1 MKIQTTHIY
10 NNTTCYSQ
18 IVTHKKSC
26 KRLVYLLGLA
36 LIIAPFGNLK
46 GLSVQQPTAQNF
58 AITAYYSPLPGQCCY
73 VKGGL
78 QADKILN
85 GEGHTAADGTPVY
98 PGLIAAPPS
107 YPFGTVVHLPGFGTF
122 KVHDRG
128 GAIQEWNN
136 GKHRLDL
143 WVGFGE
149 EGLARALN
157 LGIKD
162 IQGTIYP
169 PGTDH
174 PPVDFSFDSL
184 SAPDFQLKR
193 FLINENL
200 LAVTPG
206 YNESGLSV
214 RMLQEHLHQL
224 GYLQEEPNGYFGDQT
239 KAAYT
244 RFLSDYKID
253 ASPEVLTPTAAS
265 YLLAAVNRRGKTIP
279 LSEHVDATS
288 SAKEISE
295 AQRLL
300 RYLRYYNGRITGVYT
315 EDLQQAILRFQQE
328 KQLVG
333 TANDP
338 GAGRIGPIT
347 TVALANAWNK
357 KIAKSNAN
365 NYKVYAEVDKTLK
378 QRDWLID
385 SFLSEG
391 YSGKSVLALQHT
403 LADLGFFE
411 KSEANGY
418 FGQITKAAVTE
429 YQLSRNIISTSN
441 ASFAGVVGPKTLT
454 VLQTEQRSKHYK
466 IAKAEGL
473 EAL

>member
-1 MKIQTTHIY
+1 MKIQTTNIY
-10 NNTTCYSQ
+10 TNTTFLSQ
-18 IVTHKKSC
+18 IYAHKKPLI
-26 KRLVYLLGLA
+26 RMVYILGLA
-36 LIIAPFGNLK
+36 LIIAPLSNLK
-46 GLSVQQPTAQNF
+46 GESNIQPYAQNF

-78 QADKILN
+78 RADKILN
-85 GEGHTAADGTPVY
+85 GEGHTAADGTAVY

-107 YPFGTVVHLPGFGTF
+107 YPFGTVVDLPGFGTF
-122 KVHDRG
+122 MVHDRG
-128 GAIQEWNN
+128 GAIQEWDN

-162 IQGTIYP
+162 INGTIYP
-169 PGTDH
+169 PGSDH
-174 PPVDFSFDSL
+174 PPVNFDFASL

-200 LAVTPG
+200 LAVTPE
-206 YNESGLSV
+206 YNQSGLSV
-214 RMLQEHLHQL
+214 RMLQEHLHEL
-224 GYLQEEPNGYFGDQT
+224 GYLEVEANGYFGDQT
-239 KAAYT
+239 KAAYA

-253 ASPEVLTPTAAS
+253 ASPEVLTTTAAS
-265 YLLAAVNRRGKTIP
+265 YLLAAIYRKDKNLP
-279 LSEHVDATS
+279 LSQHVDAGS
-288 SAKEISE
+288 SATEVSE

-300 RYLRYYNGRITGVYT
+300 RYLRYYDGRITGAYNDT
-315 EDLQQAILRFQQE
+315 LYDAILRFQQDN
-328 KQLVG
+328 QLVG
-333 TANDP
+333 TAEDP

-347 TVALANAWNK
+347 SIALKDAWNK
-357 KIAKSNAN
+357 KIAKSNASK
-365 NYKVYAEVDKTLK
+365 YKVYAAVDQALK
-378 QRDWLID
+378 ERNWLVD

-403 LADLGFFE
+403 LADLGFFD
-411 KSEANGY
+411 KAEANGY
-418 FGQITKAAVTE
+418 FGSLTKSAVTQ
-429 YQLSRNIISTSN
+429 YQLSRNIIST
-441 ASFAGVVGPKTLT
+441 ASASSAGVVGPKTLT
-454 VLQTEQRSKHYK
+454 ILQKEQRSKHYK